1 MDIALSLSGSGAFR
15 RITLSLTAE
24 PEQLELS
31 AVITAPSG
39 REEIFLPSPEKILP
53 QATYP
58 QSGGR
63 FVTHTGKGKYQLIYQ
78 PRESGQHTIK
88 LLGRI
93 PGRRLPGSL
102 QSSSG
107 KPFQEK
113 LQITF

>member
-1 MDIALSLSGSGAFR
+1 MDISFSISGSGAFR
-15 RITLSLTAE
+15 RIMLSLSEE

-63 FVTHTGKGKYQLIYQ
+63 FVTHIGKGKYQLIYQ
-78 PRESGQHTIK
+78 PREPGPHSIK
-88 LLGRI
+88 LMGRMA
-93 PGRRLPGSL
+93 
-102 QSSSG
+102 G